1 MGAGEVTPMKRA
13 LILFAILLISCVTG
27 PESVPGCMDSQACN
41 YDPFATID
49 NDSCEYLGCIDI

>member
-1 MGAGEVTPMKRA
+1 MIR
-13 LILFAILLISCVTG
+13 ILKIFFLLLVSCVTG

-49 NDSCEYLGCIDI
+49 NDSCEYLECIGI